1 MPVFIAKHNE
11 FREEYNEE
19 QGGLE
24 LLGTIRMP
32 KNLNWLTE
40 RLPKAQYD
48 SEKRDEEVLIAGYGR
63 GSSNRLQSIAEEED
77 VRTNMPASR
86 QKEIYSR

>member
-32 KNLNWLTE
+32 KNLNLLTE
-40 RLPKAQYD
+40 RLPKA
-48 SEKRDEEVLIAGYGR
+48 
-63 GSSNRLQSIAEEED
+63 
-77 VRTNMPASR
+77 
-86 QKEIYSR
+86 